1 MPVIGA
7 KVSAET
13 KARFDSMAVA
23 RETTSSRLAAQL
35 IVDFIN
41 VDLSRHELGSNLPL
55 LSTMTPIAR
64 QFEAKSEQV
73 HVRLEPF
80 YFAELG
86 RLAGERLWPRGT
98 YLGNLFRAH
107 LDRRP
112 VLCDAEINVLR
123 QVARQLAVIGR
134 NINQIA
140 LKANSS
146 PEHAHLVSSIDL
158 DLVKMLIALESTA
171 VKNLM
176 KANVRGWGV
185 SDGDA

>member
-23 RETTSSRLAAQL
+23 RKTTSSRLAAQL
-35 IVDFIN
+35 IADFMN
-41 VDLSRHELGSNLPL
+41 RDLDRSEPGSHFTLRP
-55 LSTMTPIAR
+55 STAPVER

-73 HVRLEPF
+73 YVRLEPF

-86 RLAGERLWPRGT
+86 RLAAERLWHRGT

-112 VLCDAEINVLR
+112 VLCDTEINAVR
-123 QVARQLAVIGR
+123 QVARQLAAIGR
-134 NINQIA
+134 NVNQIA
-140 LKANSS
+140 RKANSS
-146 PEHAHLVSSIDL
+146 PQHAHLVSTIDF
-158 DLVKMLIALESTA
+158 DLIRMLIELESMA
-171 VKNLM
+171 VRDLM
-176 KANVRGWGV
+176 RANIRGWGV
-185 SDGDA
+185 SDVEA